1 MNAGATS
8 GIAIHSGGNARCWSD
23 RRLPASCPR
32 RSVMARL
39 VVHLE
44 NGSAMDTQSR
54 QPLTFEPP
62 GPGSWDLDTLH
73 FPRPV
78 TAYWAE
84 MQPEPFGLGYA
95 DMTAYYGA
103 PIQTRRTA
111 YVNGFCYGQMQPVSP
126 EAFPDRVQRAAEVF
140 DRKLWRDSAQEWQEI
155 RKPASVN
162 ANREIQAID
171 PGELVDKEL
180 ADHLLRC
187 RDNHVLMIR
196 QHMAFTGTAVIP
208 PGDFLAHARQW
219 TGLPTV
225 KLLGLMRGASE
236 VSGGTSSQHA
246 ALVAAYRADAAAGK
260 ALGSDE
266 ESGALLERLRR
277 EPSAT
282 GGALNDYLDFV
293 GYRLLDGFD
302 ISNHCALELPDVLLR
317 SIRTAIDE
325 SAVASD
331 FDQQV
336 ADVRSYVP
344 EVYRED
350 FDALLVEAR
359 VGYSV
364 RDERGVYGDIWASGL
379 MRRAAL
385 AAGRRLAERGR
396 LHDPE
401 HFVFADI
408 DEMCAMLDGAR
419 TPTAEELEARHT
431 YHRTYTARDAPMH
444 LGDSPPP
451 MPDPSALPPPMARLM
466 AAIGTAMGEMFAV
479 SEEAH
484 EETVIR
490 GLGASSGVREGIA
503 RRVAAAGDFDRI
515 QRGDVLLT
523 EATTE
528 AFNILLP
535 LLSAIVTDS
544 GGALSHAAIVSRE
557 YGIPG
562 VVGTRDATERVA
574 DGTLVRVDGDAGTV
588 TVLE

>member
-1 MNAGATS
+1 MLV
-8 GIAIHSGGNARCWSD
+8 
-23 RRLPASCPR
+23 RLA
-32 RSVMARL
+32 
-39 VVHLE
+39 VHLE
-44 NGSAMDTQSR
+44 EGSAMDTQAK
-54 QPLTFEPP
+54 QQLTFGAP
-62 GPGSWDLDTLH
+62 GPGSWDLDPLH
-73 FPRPV
+73 FPRSV

-84 MQPEPFGLGYA
+84 MHPEPFSLGYA
-95 DMTAYYGA
+95 DMTAYYGV
-103 PIQTRRTA
+103 PIQTRRTV
-111 YVNGFCYGQMQPVSP
+111 YVNGFCYGQMEPLPP
-126 EAFPDRVQRAAEVF
+126 EAFPDRVQRATEVF
-140 DRKLWRDSAQEWQEI
+140 DRKLWRDSAQEWREV
-155 RKPASVN
+155 RKPASVK
-162 ANREIQAID
+162 ANREIQAVD
-171 PGELVDKEL
+171 PDQLTDGELVV
-180 ADHLLRC
+180 HLRRC
-187 RDNHVLMIR
+187 RDNHVSMIR

-208 PGDFLAHARQW
+208 PGDFLAHAKEW

-225 KLLGLMRGASE
+225 RLLGLMRGAST
-236 VSGGTSSQHA
+236 VSGGSSPQHA
-246 ALVAAYRADAAAGK
+246 ALVAAYRADTAARE
-260 ALGSDE
+260 ALDSDE
-266 ESGALLERLRR
+266 DPAALLERLRR

-282 GGALNDYLDFV
+282 GRALDDYLDFV

-317 SIRTAIDE
+317 SIRTSIDE
-325 SAVASD
+325 TAAASD
-331 FDQQV
+331 LDQQA
-336 ADVRSYVP
+336 ADVRSQVP
-344 EVYRED
+344 DEHRED
-350 FDALLVEAR
+350 YDALLEEAR

-401 HFVFADI
+401 HFVFAGI
-408 DEMCAMLDGAR
+408 DEMCAMLDGAQ
-419 TPTAEELEARHT
+419 TPTADELAARHT
-431 YHRTYTARDAPMH
+431 YHRTYTAKDAPMH

-451 MPDPSALPPPMARLM
+451 MPDPAALPPPMARLM
-466 AAIGTAMGEMFAV
+466 AAVGTAMGEMFAV

-484 EETVIR
+484 EEAVIR

-503 RRVAAAGDFDRI
+503 RRVAGAADFDRI

-562 VVGTRDATERVA
+562 VVGTRDATERIA

-588 TVLE
+588 TVLG